1 MIETFFRKIKAGELP
16 CLRRNI
22 RPHTPKH
29 GEYGSRVVGGTPFT
43 MNDDKPDL
51 FADLDA

>member
-16 CLRRNI
+16 S
-22 RPHTPKH
+22 P
-29 GEYGSRVVGGTPFT
+29 EYRLARAKAWRKWFAAVGGTPFT